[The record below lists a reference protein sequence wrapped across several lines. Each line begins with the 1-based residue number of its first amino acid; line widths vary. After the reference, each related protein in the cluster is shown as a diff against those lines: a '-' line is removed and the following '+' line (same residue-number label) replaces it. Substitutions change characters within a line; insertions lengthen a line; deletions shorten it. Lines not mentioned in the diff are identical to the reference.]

1 MSNRRLTSR
10 DYKSAHRGAFSLLR
24 WREFLAGLALGLI
37 VALVVYINF
46 RRAAQPEEA
55 PVPPPRA
62 AAPSSAPEAGATATD
77 PTDFSFYSRLA
88 SAQVM
93 VPEKERSAETGRGG
107 KVDKPGTY
115 WLQIGAY
122 RDIDE
127 AERARAKL
135 ARLDI
140 TAAIQRVSVD
150 DEVWHRVRIGPI
162 SNLAELEQQRARLA
176 RTEFKADVLRGV
188 SQ

>member
-24 WREFLAGLALGLI
+24 WREFLAGLAVGLA
-37 VALVVYINF
+37 VALVIYINS

-55 PVPPPRA
+55 PLPTPRA
-62 AAPSSAPEAGATATD
+62 AAQPSAPEAAATD
-77 PTDFSFYSRLA
+77 PTDFSFYTRLA
-88 SAQVM
+88 SAQVT
-93 VPEKERSAETGRGG
+93 VPEKERSAETGRSG
-107 KVDKPGTY
+107 KVEKPGIY

-135 ARLDI
+135 ARLDF

-162 SNLAELEQQRARLA
+162 SNLAELERQRTRLA
-176 RTEFKADVLRGV
+176 TTEFKAVVLRGV
-188 SQ
+188 GEQP